1 MLFAVAEALE
11 FFKKALAPN
20 KLHGWVNDLL
30 KFNVLK
36 MYSAGRLLRFR

>member
-11 FFKKALAPN
+11 FFKKALAP